1 MENDLGIS
9 LERLSLSSQPFKLS
23 LVTPFEPKKSKYFS
37 WTTNKVQIFFLNNQQ
52 KTQHHEPKIAKTAP
66 YWEIDWIML
75 IKNDE
80 VLTNCGW
87 RSFLFGGRDKAFSK

>member
-9 LERLSLSSQPFKLS
+9 LERLSLSSQPFEIILS
-23 LVTPFEPKKSKYFS
+23 HPFWAE
-37 WTTNKVQIFFLNNQQ
+37 KVQIFFLNNQQ